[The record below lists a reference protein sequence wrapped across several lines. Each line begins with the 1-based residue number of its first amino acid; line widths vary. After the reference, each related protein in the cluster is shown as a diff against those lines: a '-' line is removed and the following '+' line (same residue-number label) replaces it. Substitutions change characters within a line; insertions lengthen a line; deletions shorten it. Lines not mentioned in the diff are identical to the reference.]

1 MMTQRLT
8 RSIAQECCSCALIIF
23 SAEGHQRD
31 LFMLFHARPGPHPS
45 MGLGDKANS
54 CCHVCPVKPVKNKCA
69 NIPSFQ
75 ILGIIDIPSFQDL
88 RKSLWDL
95 RNSFLLYLHLRRV
108 KLVRSRRSRTP
119 QASPTD
125 GFGFKFQ
132 ASTVS
137 VW

>member
-1 MMTQRLT
+1 
-8 RSIAQECCSCALIIF
+8 
-23 SAEGHQRD
+23 
-31 LFMLFHARPGPHPS
+31 

-95 RNSFLLYLHLRRV
+95 GNRFLSYLHLRRV
-108 KLVRSRRSRTP
+108 RLVGSRKNRTP
-119 QASPTD
+119 RQTWTNRE
-125 GFGFKFQ
+125 KFRHI
-132 ASTVS
+132 S
-137 VW
+137 VWTFGGKIPGLGVFWGV